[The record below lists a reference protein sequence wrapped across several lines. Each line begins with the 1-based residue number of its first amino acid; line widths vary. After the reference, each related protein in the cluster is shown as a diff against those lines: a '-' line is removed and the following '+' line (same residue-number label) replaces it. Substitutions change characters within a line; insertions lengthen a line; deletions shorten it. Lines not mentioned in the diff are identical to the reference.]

1 MLRWLLVSLMWCAS
15 VGGVL
20 AQDVTTNVRI
30 RVELGPVPPP
40 PSGGAATEIAPD
52 AAPQAAPDAATQP
65 ARGRGETVIIRAEA
79 NATVSGAAPA
89 GQPVLIP
96 ALTPPPL
103 PGGAQATDSEYP
115 SFRLRRPRVRGPRL
129 RLGGPI
135 AMICAGATMAATGF
149 VVWDESAYESTYGYG
164 PRDPDPIYIAPMVAG
179 VALGIGGIA
188 FLFRR
193 IFERRR
199 ARRAQ
204 QRLQLRGASSSSLTF
219 AF

>member
-1 MLRWLLVSLMWCAS
+1 MWCAS

-52 AAPQAAPDAATQP
+52 AAPQAAPDAANQPAPDAATQP
-65 ARGRGETVIIRAEA
+65 ARGAGETVVVRAEA
-79 NATVSGAAPA
+79 NATVSGAPA

-129 RLGGPI
+129 RLGGTI

-204 QRLQLRGASSSSLTF
+204 QRLQLRGASTGSLTF